1 MFGRSGLPATLPQCS
16 PTNVPPDLTLRLAL
30 LRVLLVEDEPEMAA
44 ALAAALKN
52 YDMVVDHIATLGDAE
67 EAVSTNAYGAILLDL
82 QLPDGDG
89 LALVSKLRASGV
101 SVPVIVLTARGE
113 LVDRVAGLDIGA
125 DDYLG
130 KPFAVEE
137 LLARLRA
144 VLRRRADLPSE
155 TIRLGRLSFDVSNR
169 EASVDGKPLDLPRR
183 ELLVLE
189 TLLRRMVRTVAR
201 SSLEQAVYSIDDE
214 IQSNALDT
222 HVSRLRRKLSEAESA
237 IEIHAIRGVGYLLRR
252 SS

>member
-1 MFGRSGLPATLPQCS
+1 
-16 PTNVPPDLTLRLAL
+16 V
-30 LRVLLVEDEPEMAA
+30 RVLLVEDEPEMAA
-44 ALAAALKN
+44 ALTVALKN
-52 YDMVVDHIATLGDAE
+52 YDMAVDHVTTLADAE
-67 EAVSTNAYGAILLDL
+67 EAAFVNDYGAILLDR

-89 LALVSKLRASGV
+89 LTLIPKLRVKGAG
-101 SVPVIVLTARGE
+101 VPVIVLTARGE
-113 LVDRVAGLDIGA
+113 LADRIAGLDTGA

-144 VLRRRADLPSE
+144 VLRRPADLPPE
-155 TIRLGRLSFDVSNR
+155 TMRLGRLSFDLGNR
-169 EASVDGKPLDLPRR
+169 EASVAGRPLDLPRR

-189 TLLRRMVRTVAR
+189 ALLRRMGRTVTR
-201 SSLEQAVYSIDDE
+201 SSLEEAVYGFDDE

-222 HVSRLRRKLSEAESA
+222 HVSRLRRKLSEAEA
-237 IEIHAIRGVGYLLRR
+237 EVQIHGIRGIGYLLKH

>member
-16 PTNVPPDLTLRLAL
+16 PTNVTPDLTLRLAL

-67 EAVSTNAYGAILLDL
+67 EAVSTNAYGAILLDR

-189 TLLRRMVRTVAR
+189 TLLRRMGRTVAR

-237 IEIHAIRGVGYLLRR
+237 IEIHAIRGVGYLLKR

>member
-1 MFGRSGLPATLPQCS
+1 VRAAGSKYPQRCR
-16 PTNVPPDLTLRLAL
+16 NVPKLGWRPYNVKGG
-30 LRVLLVEDEPEMAA
+30 RVRILLVEDEPEMAS
-44 ALAAALKN
+44 ALAAALRK
-52 YDMVVDHIATLGDAE
+52 YDMVVDLIATLADAE
-67 EAVSTNAYGAILLDL
+67 EAVSCNAYGAILLDR

-89 LALVSKLRASGV
+89 LTLIPTLRSKGL

-113 LVDRVAGLDIGA
+113 LVDRVAGLDLGA

-144 VLRRRADLPSE
+144 VLRRPSDLPSE
-155 TIRLGRLSFDVSNR
+155 MLKLGRLSFDLGNR
-169 EASVDGKPLDLPRR
+169 EASVAGRPLDLPRR

-189 TLLRRMVRTVAR
+189 TLLRRMGRTVAR
-201 SSLEQAVYSIDDE
+201 PSLEEAVYSIDDE

-222 HVSRLRRKLSEAESA
+222 HVSRLRRKLSEAEA
-237 IEIHAIRGVGYLLRR
+237 EIEIHAIRGVGYLLKC

>member
-1 MFGRSGLPATLPQCS
+1 
-16 PTNVPPDLTLRLAL
+16 

-44 ALAAALKN
+44 ALTVALKN
-52 YDMVVDHIATLGDAE
+52 YDMAVDHVTTLADAE
-67 EAVSTNAYGAILLDL
+67 EAAFVNDYGAILLDR

-89 LALVSKLRASGV
+89 LTLIPKLRVKGAG
-101 SVPVIVLTARGE
+101 VPVIVLTARGE
-113 LVDRVAGLDIGA
+113 LADRIAGLDSGA

-144 VLRRRADLPSE
+144 VLRRPADLPPE
-155 TIRLGRLSFDVSNR
+155 TMRLGRLSFDLGNR
-169 EASVDGKPLDLPRR
+169 EASVAGRPLDLPRR

-189 TLLRRMVRTVAR
+189 ALLRRMGRTVTR
-201 SSLEQAVYSIDDE
+201 SSLEEAVYGFDDE

-222 HVSRLRRKLSEAESA
+222 HVSRLRRKLSEAEA
-237 IEIHAIRGVGYLLRR
+237 EVQIHGIRGIGYLLKH